1 MNKLLLLGLLSLS
14 LVLSPALNVAQSTK
28 QNQFVGAWHLISLE
42 QPDADGKL
50 HRVDRTGLFV
60 FTPDGHASVQVM
72 DPNPKPQFSN
82 VDQYSQGGYEATFGT
97 YTIDERT
104 HTFSIHVDGSLVR
117 SLVGKNLMRTYE
129 LTGNQLIIK
138 STSADEHW
146 RATWQRY

>member
-1 MNKLLLLGLLSLS
+1 M
-14 LVLSPALNVAQSTK
+14 
-28 QNQFVGAWHLISLE
+28 
-42 QPDADGKL
+42 
-50 HRVDRTGLFV
+50 
-60 FTPDGHASVQVM
+60 
-72 DPNPKPQFSN
+72 KPPS
-82 VDQYSQGGYEATFGT
+82 ET